1 MSERTEKPAF
11 IGVDWGTSSFR
22 AWLFA
27 PSGTVLEDVQGPW
40 GISQI
45 KMTPFRQI
53 LLEAVGNWLGQYPV
67 LPIIMCGMIGS
78 AQGWH
83 EAGYLTGTVGVG
95 ELAAGAVKV
104 ADPELEMYIIPGI
117 KGRSADDYNDVMR
130 GEETL
135 LAGRL
140 GRGQEDKAIFCLP
153 GTHSK
158 WISVEKGRI
167 ERLTTFMTGELF
179 HLMKAQSILAPLIDS
194 DSDVRLTSPIFADGL
209 ALAASPSGLLHQ
221 LFSIRAGVLTE
232 RFARGD
238 VLTLL
243 SAVLVGNECKHVDIA
258 GKPAAGLPVTL
269 MTSGQLGDVYQQAF
283 QLLNIDYQ
291 VMDAT
296 TAAQAGLYAIFLQL
310 PDA

>member
-53 LLEAVGNWLGQYPV
+53 LLEAVGNWLGQYPD

-140 GRGQEDKAIFCLP
+140 GCGQEDKAIFCLP

-209 ALAASPSGLLHQ
+209 ACRHSGQASSRASGYADDIWSAWRCL
-221 LFSIRAGVLTE
+221 STG
-232 RFARGD
+232 
-238 VLTLL
+238 L
-243 SAVLVGNECKHVDIA
+243 SAVKYRLSGYGCNNSRSGRFICNF
-258 GKPAAGLPVTL
+258 PAITRCLKQ
-269 MTSGQLGDVYQQAF
+269 TSSNQPQSQ
-283 QLLNIDYQ
+283 N
-291 VMDAT
+291 
-296 TAAQAGLYAIFLQL
+296 
-310 PDA
+310 